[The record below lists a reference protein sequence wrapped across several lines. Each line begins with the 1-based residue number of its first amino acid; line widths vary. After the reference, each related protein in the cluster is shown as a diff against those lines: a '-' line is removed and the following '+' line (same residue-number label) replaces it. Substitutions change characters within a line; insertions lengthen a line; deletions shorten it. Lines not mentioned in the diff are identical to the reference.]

1 VQKTKEPT
9 HLDGSEKPWCN
20 RRAILYSGVSG
31 QNLPVKT
38 FFARQALPQGFLN
51 RSLSQCVVKETW
63 MSGQIEA
70 SEEVQEV
77 KKGGGRKKL
86 LILLGAPVLLVAIGA
101 GLWFGGI
108 LPPLLGMGQ
117 PPQSAESREPGPRTV
132 SFLDMPEIVTNLNAP
147 GRRAVYVKLR
157 SKLELARPEDGAVVQ
172 ASMPRLLDLFQTY
185 LREVRPEELRGSAGT
200 QRLREELVA
209 RANIAV
215 AQAGRGDAQQIR
227 VNDVLF
233 LEILVQ

>member
-1 VQKTKEPT
+1 
-9 HLDGSEKPWCN
+9 
-20 RRAILYSGVSG
+20 
-31 QNLPVKT
+31 
-38 FFARQALPQGFLN
+38 
-51 RSLSQCVVKETW
+51 

-70 SEEVQEV
+70 SPEAMEA

-86 LILLGAPVLLVAIGA
+86 LLLAVPALLAAIGA

-108 LPPLLGMGQ
+108 LPPLLGMGA
-117 PPQSAESREPGPRTV
+117 PPPVAATEPQQNGPRSV
-132 SFLDMPEIVTNLNAP
+132 VFLDMPEIITNLNAP

-157 SKLELARPEDGAVVQ
+157 SKLELTRADDTARVQ
-172 ASMPRLLDLFQTY
+172 ASMPRLVDMFQTY

-215 AQAGRGDAQQIR
+215 AQAGRPDSQQIR
-227 VNDVLF
+227 VSDVLF
-233 LEILVQ
+233 VEILVQ

>member
-1 VQKTKEPT
+1 
-9 HLDGSEKPWCN
+9 
-20 RRAILYSGVSG
+20 
-31 QNLPVKT
+31 
-38 FFARQALPQGFLN
+38 
-51 RSLSQCVVKETW
+51 

-70 SEEVQEV
+70 SEEATAE

-86 LILLGAPVLLVAIGA
+86 LLLIAAPVLLVAVGA

-108 LPPLLGMGQ
+108 LPPLLGMGSSAA
-117 PPQSAESREPGPRTV
+117 SAEKSEAGPRVVT
-132 SFLDMPEIVTNLNAP
+132 FLDMPEIVTNLNAP

-157 SKLELARPEDGAVVQ
+157 SKLELARPEDGALIQ
-172 ASMPRLLDLFQTY
+172 ASMPRLIDLFQTY

-215 AQAGRGDAQQIR
+215 AQAGRSEAQQIR

-233 LEILVQ
+233 VEILVQ

>member
-1 VQKTKEPT
+1 
-9 HLDGSEKPWCN
+9 
-20 RRAILYSGVSG
+20 
-31 QNLPVKT
+31 LPVKT
-38 FFARQALPQGFLN
+38 FLARQALPQGFLN
-51 RSLSQCVVKETW
+51 RSLSQCVAKEKW

-70 SEEVQEV
+70 SEEVQEG

-86 LILLGAPVLLVAIGA
+86 LLLAAPVLLVAIGA

-108 LPPLLGMGQ
+108 LPPLLGMGA
-117 PPQSAESREPGPRTV
+117 PTASAGNGEPGPRVVT
-132 SFLDMPEIVTNLNAP
+132 FLEMPEIVTNLNTQ

-157 SKLELARPEDGAVVQ
+157 SKLELSRPEDGVVVQ
-172 ASMPRLLDLFQTY
+172 AAMPRLLDLFQTY

-215 AQAGRGDAQQIR
+215 AQAGRGDTQQIR
-227 VNDVLF
+227 INDVLF
-233 LEILVQ
+233 MEILVQ

>member
-1 VQKTKEPT
+1 
-9 HLDGSEKPWCN
+9 
-20 RRAILYSGVSG
+20 
-31 QNLPVKT
+31 
-38 FFARQALPQGFLN
+38 
-51 RSLSQCVVKETW
+51 

-70 SEEVQEV
+70 SEEVQEG

-86 LILLGAPVLLVAIGA
+86 LLLAAPVLLVAIGA

-108 LPPLLGMGQ
+108 LPPLLGMGT
-117 PPQSAESREPGPRTV
+117 PAASAGNGEPGPRVVT
-132 SFLDMPEIVTNLNAP
+132 FLEMPEIVTNLNAP
-147 GRRAVYVKLR
+147 GRRAVFVKLR

-172 ASMPRLLDLFQTY
+172 AAMPRVLDLFQTY

-233 LEILVQ
+233 MEILVQ

>member
-1 VQKTKEPT
+1 
-9 HLDGSEKPWCN
+9 
-20 RRAILYSGVSG
+20 
-31 QNLPVKT
+31 
-38 FFARQALPQGFLN
+38 
-51 RSLSQCVVKETW
+51 

-70 SEEVQEV
+70 SEEAQAE

-86 LILLGAPVLLVAIGA
+86 LILLGVPVLLVAIGA

-108 LPPLLGMGQ
+108 LPPMFGMGGT
-117 PPQSAESREPGPRTV
+117 PATAESREPGPRVVT
-132 SFLDMPEIVTNLNAP
+132 FLDMPEIVTNLNAP

-157 SKLELARPEDGAVVQ
+157 SKLELARPEDGVLVQ
-172 ASMPRLLDLFQTY
+172 ASMLRLLDLFQTY

-209 RANIAV
+209 RANIAM
-215 AQAGRGDAQQIR
+215 AQSGRRDTQQIH

-233 LEILVQ
+233 VEILVQ

>member
-1 VQKTKEPT
+1 
-9 HLDGSEKPWCN
+9 
-20 RRAILYSGVSG
+20 
-31 QNLPVKT
+31 
-38 FFARQALPQGFLN
+38 
-51 RSLSQCVVKETW
+51 

-70 SEEVQEV
+70 SQEAPEV

-86 LILLGAPVLLVAIGA
+86 LLLALPVLLVAIGA

-108 LPPLLGMGQ
+108 LPPLLGMGAPAATTEQ
-117 PPQSAESREPGPRTV
+117 EAGPRPV
-132 SFLDMPEIVTNLNAP
+132 AFLDMPEIVTNLNAP

-157 SKLELARPEDGAVVQ
+157 SKLELARAEDGAAVQ

-215 AQAGRGDAQQIR
+215 AQAGRGEAQQIR

>member
-1 VQKTKEPT
+1 
-9 HLDGSEKPWCN
+9 
-20 RRAILYSGVSG
+20 
-31 QNLPVKT
+31 LPVQT
-38 FFARQALPQGFLN
+38 FLARQGLPQGFFN
-51 RSLSQCVVKETW
+51 RSLSECIAKERF

-70 SEEVQEV
+70 SGEVQEV

-86 LILLGAPVLLVAIGA
+86 LLLALPVLLAAIGA

-108 LPPLLGMGQ
+108 LPPLLGMGA
-117 PPQSAESREPGPRTV
+117 PAATAEREPGPRAV
-132 SFLDMPEIVTNLNAP
+132 AFLDMPEIVTNLNAP

-157 SKLELARPEDGAVVQ
+157 SKLELARPEDGAAVQ

-215 AQAGRGDAQQIR
+215 AQAGRGEAQQIR

>member
-1 VQKTKEPT
+1 
-9 HLDGSEKPWCN
+9 
-20 RRAILYSGVSG
+20 
-31 QNLPVKT
+31 LPVKT
-38 FFARQALPQGFLN
+38 FLARQALPQGFLN
-51 RSLSQCVVKETW
+51 RSLSQCAAKEKW

-70 SEEVQEV
+70 SEEVQEG

-86 LILLGAPVLLVAIGA
+86 LLLAAPVLLVAIGA

-108 LPPLLGMGQ
+108 LPPLLGMGA
-117 PPQSAESREPGPRTV
+117 PAASAGNGEPRPRVVT
-132 SFLDMPEIVTNLNAP
+132 FLEMPEIVTNLNTQ

-157 SKLELARPEDGAVVQ
+157 SKLELSRLEDGVVVQ
-172 ASMPRLLDLFQTY
+172 AAMPRLLDLFQTY

-215 AQAGRGDAQQIR
+215 AQAGRSDTQQIR
-227 VNDVLF
+227 INDVLF
-233 LEILVQ
+233 MEILVQ

>member
-1 VQKTKEPT
+1 
-9 HLDGSEKPWCN
+9 
-20 RRAILYSGVSG
+20 
-31 QNLPVKT
+31 LPVQT
-38 FFARQALPQGFLN
+38 FLARQALPQGFFN
-51 RSLSQCVVKETW
+51 RSLSECIAKESF

-70 SEEVQEV
+70 SEEAPEV

-86 LILLGAPVLLVAIGA
+86 LLLALPVLLVAIGA

-108 LPPLLGMGQ
+108 LPPLLGMGA
-117 PPQSAESREPGPRTV
+117 PAATAEREPGPRV
-132 SFLDMPEIVTNLNAP
+132 VAFLDMPEIVTNLNAP

-233 LEILVQ
+233 VEILVQ

>member
-1 VQKTKEPT
+1 
-9 HLDGSEKPWCN
+9 
-20 RRAILYSGVSG
+20 
-31 QNLPVKT
+31 
-38 FFARQALPQGFLN
+38 
-51 RSLSQCVVKETW
+51 

-70 SEEVQEV
+70 SEEAQAE
-77 KKGGGRKKL
+77 KKGGARKKL
-86 LILLGAPVLLVAIGA
+86 LLLALPVLLVAIGA

-108 LPPLLGMGQ
+108 LPPLLGMGA
-117 PPQSAESREPGPRTV
+117 PAATAEGRETGPRTV
-132 SFLDMPEIVTNLNAP
+132 AFLDMPEIVTNLTAP
-147 GRRAVYVKLR
+147 GRRSVYLKLR
-157 SKLELARPEDGAVVQ
+157 SKLELARPEDGALVQ

-215 AQAGRGDAQQIR
+215 AQSGRGETQQIR

>member
-1 VQKTKEPT
+1 
-9 HLDGSEKPWCN
+9 
-20 RRAILYSGVSG
+20 
-31 QNLPVKT
+31 LPVQT
-38 FFARQALPQGFLN
+38 FLARQGLPQGFFN
-51 RSLSQCVVKETW
+51 RRLSECIAKESF

-70 SEEVQEV
+70 SQEAPEV

-86 LILLGAPVLLVAIGA
+86 LLLALPVLLVAIGA

-108 LPPLLGMGQ
+108 LPPLLGMGA
-117 PPQSAESREPGPRTV
+117 PAATAEQEAGPRTV
-132 SFLDMPEIVTNLNAP
+132 AFLDMPEIVTNLNAP

-157 SKLELARPEDGAVVQ
+157 SKLELARPEDGAAVQ

-215 AQAGRGDAQQIR
+215 AQAGRGEAQQIR

>member
-1 VQKTKEPT
+1 
-9 HLDGSEKPWCN
+9 
-20 RRAILYSGVSG
+20 
-31 QNLPVKT
+31 
-38 FFARQALPQGFLN
+38 
-51 RSLSQCVVKETW
+51 

-70 SEEVQEV
+70 SQEAPEV

-86 LILLGAPVLLVAIGA
+86 LLLALPVLLVAIGA

-108 LPPLLGMGQ
+108 LPPLLGMGA
-117 PPQSAESREPGPRTV
+117 PVATAEQEAGPRTV
-132 SFLDMPEIVTNLNAP
+132 AFLDMPEIVTNLNAP

-157 SKLELARPEDGAVVQ
+157 SKLELARPEDGAAVQ

-215 AQAGRGDAQQIR
+215 AQAGRGEAQQIR

>member
-1 VQKTKEPT
+1 
-9 HLDGSEKPWCN
+9 
-20 RRAILYSGVSG
+20 
-31 QNLPVKT
+31 
-38 FFARQALPQGFLN
+38 
-51 RSLSQCVVKETW
+51 

-70 SEEVQEV
+70 SEEAQAE

-86 LILLGAPVLLVAIGA
+86 LLLALPVLLVAIGA

-108 LPPLLGMGQ
+108 LPPLLGMGA
-117 PPQSAESREPGPRTV
+117 PAATAEGREPGPRPV
-132 SFLDMPEIVTNLNAP
+132 AFLDMPEIVTNLNAP
-147 GRRAVYVKLR
+147 GRRSVYLKLR
-157 SKLELARPEDGAVVQ
+157 SKLELARPEDGALVQ

-215 AQAGRGDAQQIR
+215 AQSGRGEAQQIR